1 METFLFV
8 LCTTIPTHIIVF
20 SLYWKFPW
28 RSRSLALGLICCN
41 VLLKMLTVNW
51 ISLQSGNIRI
61 VEWIFSVFGF
71 LIYFLTLRVSWGK
84 ALFTFVFVVDYLSIV
99 RGLATFG
106 SVRFFSADSQ
116 SWTSCLLCLL
126 FYLLTLPWMLRFFRR
141 TSQTVLSTEAPFLW
155 NTIWLI
161 PAMVTTVILLYTN
174 TYDQISSSSWKFLLA
189 RVVLLICVLAVY
201 GLLLRGIASVQ
212 RQSMLEFQSRQNEQI
227 LSFQRTQYAHLQDY
241 MEEIRR
247 ARHDLRQH
255 QRMILSFLESGSQE
269 ELRSYLQ
276 TQIAARPA
284 ESFQTYCHNYAVNA
298 LLNYYAKLI
307 SASSVY
313 LEIEADLPEHLSV
326 PEPDLCVALGN
337 MIENAIEACAGQD
350 YPLIRIAARRT
361 DAQAIALIVDNTAPD
376 APQRQADG
384 SFLSNKHPG
393 AGIGTQSV
401 QYIAQQYGGAADFVW
416 KDNMFY
422 ASLFLNPSSGH
433 KAEPGSASYPPEYL
447 SNPKSSN

>member
-8 LCTTIPTHIIVF
+8 LCTTIPSHIIVF
-20 SLYWKFPW
+20 SLYWNFPW
-28 RSRSLALGLICCN
+28 RSRPLALGLICCN
-41 VLLKMLTVNW
+41 ILLKMLTVSW
-51 ISLQSGNIRI
+51 ISLQGGNIRI
-61 VEWIFSVFGF
+61 VEWIFSTIGF

-84 ALFTFVFVVDYLSIV
+84 ALYTFVFVVDYLSIV
-99 RGLATFG
+99 RGLATFT

-141 TSQTVLSTEAPFLW
+141 TSQAVLNTEAPFLW

-161 PAMVTTVILLYTN
+161 PAMVTTVILLFTN
-174 TYDQISSSSWKFLLA
+174 TYNPTSSIGWKFLLA

-212 RQSMLEFQSRQNEQI
+212 RQSMLELQARQSEQI

-255 QRMILSFLESGSQE
+255 QRMILSFLESGNQE

-276 TQIAARPA
+276 TQMAAQPA
-284 ESFQTYCHNYAVNA
+284 ESFQSYCRNYAVNG
-298 LLNYYAKLI
+298 LLNYYGKLI
-307 SASSVY
+307 SASGID

-337 MIENAIEACAGQD
+337 MIENAMEACAGQD
-350 YPLIRIAARRT
+350 SPLIRIAARRT
-361 DAQAIALIVDNTAPD
+361 DAQAITLIVDNTAPD
-376 APQRQADG
+376 APRRQADG
-384 SFLSNKHPG
+384 SFLSSKHPG
-393 AGIGTQSV
+393 AGIGTQSI
-401 QYIAQQYGGAADFVW
+401 QYIAQRYGGAADFIW
-416 KDNMFY
+416 RDHMFY
-422 ASLFLNPSSGH
+422 ASLFLNPNNRP
-433 KAEPGSASYPPEYL
+433 ADPPKPL
-447 SNPKSSN
+447 

>member
-1 METFLFV
+1 METVLFV

-20 SLYWKFPW
+20 FLYWNFPW
-28 RSRSLALGLICCN
+28 RSRPLALGLICCN
-41 VLLKMLTVNW
+41 VLLKMLTVSW
-51 ISLQSGNIRI
+51 ISFQSGNVRM
-61 VEWIFSVFGF
+61 VEWIFSAFGF

-84 ALFTFVFVVDYLSIV
+84 ALFTFIFVVDYLSIV

-116 SWTSCLLCLL
+116 SWTSFLLCLF

-141 TSQTVLSTEAPFLW
+141 TSQAVLSTEAPFLW

-161 PAMVTTVILLYTN
+161 PAMVTTVILLFTN
-174 TYDQISSSSWKFLLA
+174 TYDEASSSSWKFLLA

-212 RQSMLEFQSRQNEQI
+212 RQSMLELQARQNEQI

-241 MEEIRR
+241 MEEVRR

-269 ELRSYLQ
+269 ELRAYLQ
-276 TQIAARPA
+276 TQIAAQPA
-284 ESFQTYCHNYAVNA
+284 ESFQSYCRNYAVNA
-298 LLNYYAKLI
+298 LLNYYANLI
-307 SASSVY
+307 TTSNVD
-313 LEIEADLPEHLSV
+313 LEIEADLPEQLSV

-337 MIENAIEACAGQD
+337 MIENAIEACAGQES
-350 YPLIRIAARRT
+350 PLIRIAARRT
-361 DAQAIALIVDNTAPD
+361 DAQAITLIVDNTAPD

-384 SFLSNKHPG
+384 SFLSSKHPG
-393 AGIGTQSV
+393 AGIGTQSI
-401 QYIAQQYGGAADFVW
+401 QYIAQQYSGIADFVW
-416 KDNMFY
+416 KGHMFY
-422 ASLFLNPSSGH
+422 ASLFLNPSNC
-433 KAEPGSASYPPEYL
+433 PNDPPMQ
-447 SNPKSSN
+447 S